1 MPAEIIQQLGA
12 GKKPAVHVTVN
23 GHRYR
28 STVAVRGEHF
38 MIPVSAEHRQAAG
51 LKAGDALSVT
61 LDLDAEPREVSVPD
75 DLQAALLGHE
85 AARQRFEQLSY
96 SQKRQHTLAVE
107 GARTAET
114 RARRVAKA
122 IETLAEGR

>member
-1 MPAEIIQQLGA
+1 M
-12 GKKPAVHVTVN
+12 
-23 GHRYR
+23 
-28 STVAVRGEHF
+28 
-38 MIPVSAEHRQAAG
+38 
-51 LKAGDALSVT
+51 SVT